1 MTLPAHPLRMLKKV
15 IREIY
20 LLPRWEQK
28 AILLFSL
35 LLIAGTGARVVV
47 EVVPPRDPP
56 GMQEFLNEARIMMD
70 SLELEQV
77 AMPGLMDSFEQEA
90 GLRLTDSP
98 GHKAGLR
105 LTGSF
110 EHGPGFRLIELNRAD
125 STDLLPLPGIGP
137 VFASRIIR
145 YRDLLGG
152 FVSHD
157 QLGEVYGLPENTV
170 SMLRERTT
178 IDTLE
183 VVQIELNTVTFRNLL
198 RHPYLAYD
206 QVLLMLRYR
215 DVMGGVDSLQ
225 ELVIND
231 LITDSTLSKLAP
243 YLRCTPVAGGADQG
257 KE

>member
-1 MTLPAHPLRMLKKV
+1 MLKKV

-35 LLIAGTGARVVV
+35 LLIAATGARVVV

-70 SLELEQV
+70 SLEQVAMPGLMDSLEQV
-77 AMPGLMDSFEQEA
+77 AMPGLMDSSEQEA
-90 GLRLTDSP
+90 GF
-98 GHKAGLR
+98 R

-125 STDLLPLPGIGP
+125 SADLLPLPGIGP

-157 QLGEVYGLPENTV
+157 QLGEVYGLSESTV

-243 YLRCTPVAGGADQG
+243 YLRCTPVAGEADQG